1 LPASA
6 FQWQPSAWQAFGS
19 PDDTT
24 APKSSVGGRGG
35 ATGSSPI
42 GRALVGLW
50 HSIVPLCT
58 LDVYSSR
65 LFARPPTS
73 GRRCRVLHPR
83 RRPSALSSAP
93 GAFNSEKD
101 PWARRRKTHSYNRH
115 CAKPI
120 GNNDEYISVDVHM
133 IPPLHHFAS
142 ARFLSCPLLL
152 LYFFLP
158 ALGRLFWRDSMD
170 IH

>member
-1 LPASA
+1 MNNLDYRDPYISLTWVVEDAIVAAGHDCRPVLFSGSRLPGR
-6 FQWQPSAWQAFGS
+6 P

-58 LDVYSSR
+58 LDVYSSP

-93 GAFNSEKD
+93 GAVNSEKD
-101 PWARRRKTHSYNRH
+101 PWARRRKPHSYSRQTVQNR
-115 CAKPI
+115 
-120 GNNDEYISVDVHM
+120 
-133 IPPLHHFAS
+133 
-142 ARFLSCPLLL
+142 
-152 LYFFLP
+152 
-158 ALGRLFWRDSMD
+158 
-170 IH
+170 